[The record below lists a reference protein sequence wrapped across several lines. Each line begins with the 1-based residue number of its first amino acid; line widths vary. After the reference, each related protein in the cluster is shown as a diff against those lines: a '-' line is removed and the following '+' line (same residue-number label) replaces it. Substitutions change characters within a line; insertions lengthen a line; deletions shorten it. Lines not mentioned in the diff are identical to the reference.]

1 LVTGGIAMSE
11 ACKRGAGWPPR
22 LVWHRLRWINDCNG
36 FQRNMVTAAETVD
49 TSNIMRP
56 ASPAIVLAA
65 LLATMQPLL
74 AERTRG
80 DASSGRL
87 YAQAWC
93 TECHSV
99 ERETA
104 GTGQFAPDFTAIAR
118 RRSTT
123 ARSLQAFL
131 RSQHRLMPDFVL
143 TGSETDD
150 IVAYILS
157 LKRR

>member
-1 LVTGGIAMSE
+1 M
-11 ACKRGAGWPPR
+11 
-22 LVWHRLRWINDCNG
+22 
-36 FQRNMVTAAETVD
+36 
-49 TSNIMRP
+49 TSPDIMRL
-56 ASPAIVLAA
+56 ASLASIILAA
-65 LLATMQPLL
+65 LLATMQALL
-74 AERTRG
+74 AQETRG

-104 GTGQFAPDFTAIAR
+104 GTGQFAPDFTAIAK

-143 TGSETDD
+143 SADESDD

-157 LKRR
+157 LKTRR